1 MPSPGRG
8 RVQCWNR
15 TGSSTFTKLSS
26 RAGFVF
32 WRPHDKSLKTFV
44 MTFVFTSRAVRF
56 ALSVVLPSCHSSN
69 STVCYFYRHVMSGCQ
84 FYRSRMKHAIIFYF
98 QITGAWGIWGG
109 GGHDISF
116 DLGPSS
122 IIPVGIYLVYY
133 ILQVYIYTQLSPI
146 GEQSTPLLDYR
157 LLHAIRTN
165 CIYFFT
171 NNIMYT
177 VNML

>member
-1 MPSPGRG
+1 MLEPNGIEHLHQ
-8 RVQCWNR
+8 VIE
-15 TGSSTFTKLSS
+15 S
-26 RAGFVF
+26 RRFRFLAPT
-32 WRPHDKSLKTFV
+32 RQISQDIRYDIRY
-44 MTFVFTSRAVRF
+44 TSRAVRF
-56 ALSVVLPSCHSSN
+56 ALSMVLPSCHSSN
-69 STVCYFYRHVMSGCQ
+69 STVCYYYRHVMSGCQ

-171 NNIMYT
+171 NIMYT